1 MFTRRQIL
9 GATSLAGLGA
19 LVGPG
24 GARAFQVTE
33 PTQRIET
40 LYSLRAA
47 CRSDE
52 GAYHA
57 QLIQDLQ
64 AALEG
69 AELSDD
75 EKAATVA
82 SLVCPSCGC
91 RVNNG

>member
-19 LVGPG
+19 VAGLG
-24 GARAFQVTE
+24 GAHAFQVTE
-33 PTQRIET
+33 PTRRIET

-47 CRSDE
+47 CRGDE

-57 QLIQDLQ
+57 QLIQDLR
-64 AALEG
+64 AALE
-69 AELSDD
+69 ASDLSDD